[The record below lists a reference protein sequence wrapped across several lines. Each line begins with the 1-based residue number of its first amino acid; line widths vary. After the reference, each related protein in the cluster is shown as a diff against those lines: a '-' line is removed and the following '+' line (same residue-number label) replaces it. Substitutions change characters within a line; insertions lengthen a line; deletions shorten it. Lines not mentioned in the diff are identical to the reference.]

1 MNKLIS
7 RNKPQISRNLQ
18 ISSQR
23 IQSNFLEA
31 KFSMGEQR
39 QKTIRKTMHDQNEN
53 INIEIET
60 IKEENQTEILA
71 LNTTITE
78 WKTLLETFK
87 QKQELEKR

>member
-1 MNKLIS
+1 
-7 RNKPQISRNLQ
+7 
-18 ISSQR
+18 
-23 IQSNFLEA
+23 
-31 KFSMGEQR
+31 
-39 QKTIRKTMHDQNEN
+39 MHDQNEN

-60 IKEENQTEILA
+60 TKEENQTEILG